1 MTIFVA
7 RQAIFDRRD
16 RLYGYELLYRSDDQA
31 TGAAGADPAT
41 MSARVISNACIG
53 IGIEELA
60 QGVPAFVNFTRDQLV
75 GGMYELL
82 APEDV
87 VIELLEAVHCD
98 DDTLA
103 ACGAMIRAGYRFAL
117 DDFVYD
123 PSYEPL
129 LALASIV
136 KVDVLNRPEDEL
148 REVLRHLEGFKGQ
161 LLAERVENADVRAS
175 CAAMGFHLF
184 QGYFHARP
192 ETVQKED
199 LDVAQVTVLRLL
211 TLLRDSRQSSTTIEE
226 VLRGDPSLCFKVLRI
241 VNAAAMGGR
250 GVESIQHALRLIGS
264 DALHRWLSIILVASF
279 AAESGARGELAVSAL
294 VRGRFCELLTSC
306 SRRKQPAAPLFMT
319 GMLSRMDALMRVPMT
334 RVLELVA
341 VTADVRDALLTRTG
355 AHASTLLLVE
365 AYESSDIDLVRLLA
379 PTVGIRVGEVTDLYL
394 QAVEWARVQMGV
406 AA

>member
-7 RQAIFDRRD
+7 RQAIFDRSD
-16 RLYGYELLYRSDDQA
+16 RLYGYELLYRGDEQA
-31 TGAAGADPAT
+31 TSAVGVDGAT
-41 MSARVISNACIG
+41 MSARVLSNAFIG
-53 IGIEELA
+53 IGIAELA
-60 QGVPAFVNFTRDQLV
+60 QGAPAFVNFTRDQLV

-82 APEDV
+82 APDDV
-87 VIELLEAVHCD
+87 VIELLEAVRCD
-98 DDTLA
+98 DETLA
-103 ACGAMIRAGYRFAL
+103 ACKAMVRAGYRFAL

-129 LALASIV
+129 IALASVV
-136 KVDVLNRPEDEL
+136 KVDVLNRAEDDL
-148 REVLRHLEGFKGQ
+148 RAVVRQLAGFKGQ

-192 ETVQKED
+192 ETLQKED

-211 TLLRDSRQSSTTIEE
+211 TLLREGQQSSATIEE
-226 VLRGDPSLCFKVLRI
+226 VLYGDPSLCFKVLRI

-264 DALHRWLSIILVASF
+264 DALHRWLSVILVASF
-279 AAESGARGELAVSAL
+279 AAESGARGELAMSAL
-294 VRGRFCELLTSC
+294 LRGRFCELLTTC
-306 SRRKQPAAPLFMT
+306 SRLKQPAAPLFMT
-319 GMLSRMDALMRVPMT
+319 GMMSRMDALMRVPMT

-341 VTADVRDALLTRTG
+341 VSPEVRDALLTRTG

-365 AYESSDIDLVRLLA
+365 AYEASDVDQVRLLA
-379 PTVGIRVGEVTDLYL
+379 PAVGVQVSDVPHLYM
-394 QAVEWARVQMGV
+394 QAVEWAGVQMSAV
-406 AA
+406 A

>member
-7 RQAIFDRRD
+7 RQAIFDRSD
-16 RLYGYELLYRSDDQA
+16 RLYGYELLYRGDEQA
-31 TGAAGADPAT
+31 TSAVGVDGAT
-41 MSARVISNACIG
+41 MSARVLSNAFIG
-53 IGIEELA
+53 IGIAELA
-60 QGVPAFVNFTRDQLV
+60 QGAPAFVNFTRDQLV

-82 APEDV
+82 APDDV
-87 VIELLEAVHCD
+87 VIELLEAVRCD
-98 DDTLA
+98 DETLA
-103 ACGAMIRAGYRFAL
+103 ACGAMVRAGYRFAL

-129 LALASIV
+129 IALASVV
-136 KVDVLNRPEDEL
+136 KVDVLNRAEDDL
-148 REVLRHLEGFKGQ
+148 RAVVRQLAGFKGQ

-192 ETVQKED
+192 ETLQKED

-211 TLLRDSRQSSTTIEE
+211 TLLREGQQSSATIEE
-226 VLRGDPSLCFKVLRI
+226 VLYGDPSLCFKVLRI

-264 DALHRWLSIILVASF
+264 DALHRWLSVILVASF
-279 AAESGARGELAVSAL
+279 AAESGARGDLAVSAL
-294 VRGRFCELLTSC
+294 SRGRFCELLTTC
-306 SRRKQPAAPLFMT
+306 SRLKQPAAPLFMT
-319 GMLSRMDALMRVPMT
+319 GMMSRMDALMRVPMT

-341 VTADVRDALLTRTG
+341 VSAEVRDALLTRTG

-365 AYESSDIDLVRLLA
+365 AYEASDVDQVRLLA
-379 PTVGIRVGEVTDLYL
+379 PAVGVQVSDVPHLYV
-394 QAVEWARVQMGV
+394 QAVEWARVQMSAV
-406 AA
+406 A